1 MAILYLYVFTLKFWH
16 MSSFMTS
23 SLSFK
28 KVLSAEMNILYPFAI
43 NSSYLIPFFHSDP
56 MDHVVNKLMWLE

>member
-1 MAILYLYVFTLKFWH
+1 

-28 KVLSAEMNILYPFAI
+28 KVLSAEMNILYPFCNSLQYILGVI
-43 NSSYLIPFFHSDP
+43 NNSYLIPFFHSDP

>member
-1 MAILYLYVFTLKFWH
+1 
-16 MSSFMTS
+16 MT

-28 KVLSAEMNILYPFAI
+28 KSVECRDEHFVPFCNSLQYILGVI